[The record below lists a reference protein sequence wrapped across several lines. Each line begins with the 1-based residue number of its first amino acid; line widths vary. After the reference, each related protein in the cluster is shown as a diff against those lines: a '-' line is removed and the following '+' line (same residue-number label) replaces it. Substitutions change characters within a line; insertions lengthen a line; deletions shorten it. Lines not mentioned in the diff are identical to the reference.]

1 MTSFKIHLEPY
12 YLLCKNRTKICKRKF
27 RHNEELFLRKTNY
40 RPEINTPSSADPYFK
55 LRNKK
60 NKTKNKNSCSKRK
73 NRIFLQPKSEQLKQN
88 KERRKTLRKSHDKIK
103 TSSTTFNHRNN
114 IMIITYHSH

>member
-12 YLLCKNRTKICKRKF
+12 YLLCKNRTKTCKRKF

-40 RPEINTPSSADPYFK
+40 RPEINTPSSADPHFK

-60 NKTKNKNSCSKRK
+60 IKQKTKTRVQNAKIGFSCNQKA
-73 NRIFLQPKSEQLKQN
+73 
-88 KERRKTLRKSHDKIK
+88 
-103 TSSTTFNHRNN
+103 NN
-114 IMIITYHSH
+114 